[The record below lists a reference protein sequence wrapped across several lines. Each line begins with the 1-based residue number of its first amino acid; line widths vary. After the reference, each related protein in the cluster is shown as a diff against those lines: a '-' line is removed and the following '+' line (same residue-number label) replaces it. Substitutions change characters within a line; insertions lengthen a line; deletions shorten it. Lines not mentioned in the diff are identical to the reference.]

1 MVMPSHFCLYVINNI
16 QLQGIL
22 FQKISH
28 LQKTLQSKK
37 DKERI
42 MINRIAKASVVLLTA
57 ATLSG
62 QALAENNTFASGF
75 YIAPGLNVMDVKGIF
90 NKNPGVGMDREL
102 GYNLSLGYQY
112 DNPWA
117 VEFMY
122 QYTKPEESNTG
133 NDIRVDYWHLDGLYT
148 FENYTKS
155 DFAPYAVAGFGRK
168 SYDTPGFKENDN
180 TLNAGLGAKYAF
192 TDQLHIRVDGRGT
205 LGTKYAD
212 VGASINTAL
221 VYVIGKS
228 YSKRDDTPKY
238 EKPLEAP
245 VEEVVEEAVFLDAD
259 GDGVADHLDECADT
273 PAGAKVDEKG
283 CAIVLTETREFTLNV
298 KFASGSA
305 WLNKDSVA
313 EISELA
319 DFLTEYPDTNVTIEG
334 HSDSTGS
341 AALNKRLSQQ
351 RADSVKKS
359 LVDDYSISEDRV
371 KSIGYGSEKPIAD
384 NSTIEGRNANRRV
397 VAKVEAVVETI
408 EQK

>member
-1 MVMPSHFCLYVINNI
+1 M
-16 QLQGIL
+16 
-22 FQKISH
+22 SH

-37 DKERI
+37 DKGRI

-62 QALAENNTFASGF
+62 QALAENNTFESGF

-245 VEEVVEEAVFLDAD
+245 VEEVVEEVVEEAVFLDDD
-259 GDGVADHLDECADT
+259 GDGVPNHLDECHDT

-283 CAIVLTETREFTLNV
+283 CAIVLTETHEFTLNV
-298 KFASGSA
+298 TFATGSA

-313 EISELA
+313 EIRDLA
-319 DFLTEYPDTNVTIEG
+319 TFLTDYPNTNVAVEG

-341 AALNKRLSQQ
+341 AAVNKRLSQQ
-351 RADSVKKS
+351 RADSVKQS
-359 LVDDYSISEDRV
+359 LIDDYGISAERV
-371 KSIGYGSEKPIAD
+371 TSTGYGSENPIAD
-384 NSTIEGRNANRRV
+384 NSTAAGREQNRRV
-397 VAKVEAVVETI
+397 VAKVTAKVKTI

>member
-1 MVMPSHFCLYVINNI
+1 
-16 QLQGIL
+16 
-22 FQKISH
+22 
-28 LQKTLQSKK
+28 
-37 DKERI
+37 
-42 MINRIAKASVVLLTA
+42 MINKITKAGVVFLTA
-57 ATLSG
+57 STLSG
-62 QALAENNTFASGF
+62 QALAENDSTTSGY

-90 NKNPGVGMDREL
+90 NDAGVGMDREL
-102 GYNLSLGYQY
+102 GYNLSLGYQFN
-112 DNPWA
+112 NPWA

-122 QYTKPEESNTG
+122 QYTKPEESNSG
-133 NDIRVDYWHLDGLYT
+133 NDIRVDYWHIDGLYT
-148 FENYTKS
+148 FDQFKNTGL
-155 DFAPYAVAGFGRK
+155 APYAVAGIGRM
-168 SYDTPGFKENDN
+168 SYDTPGFDKTDD

-192 TDQLHIRVDGRGT
+192 NEKLHLRLDGRGT
-205 LGTKYAD
+205 LGLKYAD
-212 VGASINTAL
+212 IGASVNTAL
-221 VYVIGKS
+221 VYVFGGS
-228 YSKRDDTPKY
+228 YDKRSNTEQY
-238 EKPLEAP
+238 EKPYQDPAAEQAKHAA
-245 VEEVVEEAVFLDAD
+245 EEAKRAAEEAKKQAEQAAQDAANAAVAFVDAD